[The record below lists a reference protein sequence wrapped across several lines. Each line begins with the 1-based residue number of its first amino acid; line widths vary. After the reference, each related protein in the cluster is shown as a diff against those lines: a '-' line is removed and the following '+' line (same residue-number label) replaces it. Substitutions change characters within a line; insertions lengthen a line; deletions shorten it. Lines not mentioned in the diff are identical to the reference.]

1 MSWAALTSGGK
12 DSILSCQKAIDSGKD
27 VRYMVTARPKNRD
40 SYMFHSANLDAVPVM
55 ARVAGMDYVEIE
67 THGRKEEELA
77 DLEAGLATLDI
88 EGVIAGAVAS
98 EYQAQRVKT
107 ITDKLGLE
115 LFTPLWHMDTELLLQ
130 EVAERMD
137 AMIIVTAAEG
147 LDEKFLGAHFNKDL
161 ISRLKRVAA
170 ARRINLAGEG
180 GEYESLTLN
189 APFFFRPITYTSQE
203 VRSTPDRHELV
214 LGGFT

>member
-27 VRYMVTARPKNRD
+27 VRYMVTARPDNRD
-40 SYMFHSANLDAVPVM
+40 SYMFHSANLDAVPVI
-55 ARVAGMDYVEIE
+55 ARVAGMEYVEIE

-77 DLEAGLATLDI
+77 DLEAGLAALDI

-98 EYQAQRVKT
+98 EYQAVRVKT

-115 LFTPLWHMDTELLLQ
+115 LYTPLWHMDPELLLQ
-130 EVAERMD
+130 EVADRMD

-147 LDEKFLGAHFNKDL
+147 LDESFLGAHFNQDL

-170 ARRINLAGEG
+170 SRRIHLAGEG

-189 APFFFRPITYTSQE
+189 APFYSRPITYSGSE
-203 VRSTPDRHELV
+203 IRSTPDRHELV

>member
-27 VRYMVTARPKNRD
+27 VRFLVTARPKNPD
-40 SYMFHSANLDAVPVM
+40 SYMFHSANLDAVPVI
-55 ARVAGMDYVEIE
+55 AKVADMEYVEII

-77 DLEAGLATLDI
+77 DLEAGLGALDV

-98 EYQAQRVKT
+98 EYQADRVRA
-107 ITDKLGLE
+107 ITDRLGLS
-115 LFTPLWHMDTELLLQ
+115 LYTPLWHMDTERLVR

-137 AMIIVTAAEG
+137 ARIVVTAAEG
-147 LDEKFLGAHFNKDL
+147 LDVSFLGARFDDTL
-161 ISRLKRVAA
+161 IERLKKVAKA
-170 ARRINLAGEG
+170 HRINLAGEG

-189 APFFFRPITYTSQE
+189 APFYSRPISYTSSE
-203 VRSTPDRHELV
+203 IRSTPDRHELV
-214 LGGFT
+214 LGGFS

>member
-1 MSWAALTSGGK
+1 
-12 DSILSCQKAIDSGKD
+12 
-27 VRYMVTARPKNRD
+27 MVTARPKNRD
-40 SYMFHSANLDAVPVM
+40 SYMFHSANLDAVPVI
-55 ARVAGMDYVEIE
+55 AQVAGMNYVEIE

-77 DLEAGLATLDI
+77 DLEAGLAALEI

-115 LFTPLWHMDTELLLQ
+115 LYTPLWHMNTESLLH
-130 EVAERMD
+130 EVAARMD

-147 LDEKFLGAHFNKDL
+147 LDVSFLGAHFDEVL
-161 ISRLKRVAA
+161 ISRLKCVAA
-170 ARRINLAGEG
+170 STRINLAGEG

-189 APFFFRPITYTSQE
+189 APFYSRPIRYSTSE
-203 VRSTPDRHELV
+203 IRSTPDRHELV
-214 LGGFT
+214 LGGFF